1 MDQSAPQPSTSAQ
14 PAADGAKQ
22 DDLHTLADQNQGQS
36 LKEILRRP
44 VSVAAISLTLGV
56 IALVAY
62 LERGSFQIELQPPEV
77 SYELLPNEGLTDGVP
92 IAIKLNDVAVFKI
105 DDPMQGGAANRAKE
119 IVATLETAIEDMIEN
134 PKANILTLDVESAE
148 LPAIIQTTVDGAEK
162 KPIIQITEGDVTL
175 SGQDDAKWMARVWA
189 ERLTDSLKLLVY
201 GQEPQ
206 ETLTSDFGEALAT
219 LYLRA
224 REERGAVSKGSLED
238 AYETLTDVQKSSLV
252 SFPPPDAPAEGTPG
266 ATAEP

>member
-1 MDQSAPQPSTSAQ
+1 MDQSAPQPTTPAPPADSAQ
-14 PAADGAKQ
+14 Q
-22 DDLHTLADQNQGQS
+22 DDLHSLADQNQGQS
-36 LKEILRRP
+36 FKEIMRRP
-44 VSVAAISLTLGV
+44 VSIAALSLTLGV

-62 LERGSFQIELQPPEV
+62 LERGSFQINLQPPEV

-119 IVATLETAIEDMIEN
+119 VVATLKAAIEDMIAN

-148 LPAIIQTTVDGAEK
+148 LPAIIQTGVDGAEK
-162 KPIIQITEGDVTL
+162 KTIIQITEGDVTL
-175 SGQDDAKWMARVWA
+175 SGQKDAKWMARVWA

-206 ETLTSDFGEALAT
+206 ETLSSDFGEALAT

-224 REERGAVSKGSLED
+224 REERGAVSKGSLEH

-252 SFPPPDAPAEGTPG
+252 SFPPPEAPPEGAPG
-266 ATAEP
+266 ATARP